1 MKYEL
6 LHRYY
11 LLMKKLD
18 QGGYPSLASVREHM
32 EGNELR
38 VSERTLQRDIEHL
51 RHDFGVEVEYD
62 SERRGYF
69 INHSLSVD
77 IEHFLSF
84 LELVGTAQLLS
95 ESLEENK
102 KSLRYFDFE
111 STGDLHGTHQLKDM
125 LFAIKH
131 QREVSFQHE
140 SYHKGTW
147 KEYRVQPYLLKE
159 YQNRWYLVGLVPSID
174 SDDPVERSRTFGV
187 DRIHDFKVSDRTF
200 KADPDYD
207 PHGLFRSTVGLV
219 YSECEPQWVR
229 LWANPLQSKYL
240 RSLPLH
246 ESQESVEVDEQGA
259 TTFSYWLR
267 PNYEFIQKVMM
278 MGDQVALLEPQWLV
292 NDVKG
297 RLEMALGYY
306 R

>member
-11 LLMKKLD
+11 LLMEKLR
-18 QGGYPSLASVREHM
+18 QGSYPSFGELVDHLEQNGLSVS
-32 EGNELR
+32 N
-38 VSERTLQRDIEHL
+38 RTLQRDIQRL
-51 RHDFGVEVEYD
+51 REDFAIEVVYD
-62 SERRGYF
+62 EERRGYY
-69 INHSLSVD
+69 LDEEASVD
-77 IEHFLSF
+77 SDHFIRF

-102 KSLRYFDFE
+102 KSLRYFDLE
-111 STGDLHGTHQLKDM
+111 SSGDLHGTHQLKDM

-140 SYHKGTW
+140 SFHKGTW

-187 DRIHDFKVSDRTF
+187 DRIHDFKVSDRSYE
-200 KADPDYD
+200 KDPDYD

-219 YSECEPQWVR
+219 YSECEPQWVK
-229 LWANPLQSKYL
+229 LWATPLQSKYL
-240 RSLPLH
+240 NSLPLH
-246 ESQESVEVDEQGA
+246 DSQECTDQDESGC
-259 TTFSYWLR
+259 TFLYWLR

-292 NDVKG
+292 NDVRG
-297 RLEMALGYY
+297 RLETALGYY